1 MGKYDSQ
8 LKNYY
13 EKQTSGKADL
23 GLYQKQNK
31 DGSVSAS
38 KEVQDRAAANR
49 HIYAEIAPTLANS
62 TNKAGY
68 ASWMK
73 PNNDVYF
80 GSQTFDG
87 DAFNAARSD
96 FMDNFMLNTKTA
108 NKNANHPKYGYDWN
122 DPEDAERF
130 QSGKIS
136 KKYESTYSDDPFDQ
150 WLKAHGQASASYFND
165 TYYPKA
171 YSKVTAERAEQQ
183 KTKNFKKAVVQEV
196 WSTAS
201 DRMNIT
207 DEEMVSA
214 YQRVLLNNPEYKD
227 IEIYNPKDEDT
238 DYSDYSSPILAEQAA
253 KEEDEKNRVGKLDI
267 SEIRGDLEAL
277 QKQQTYYETRDEALA
292 QKASAQKANQA
303 QSIINDAISNNGFS
317 VEVDKR
323 IGLARDSKLDEYYTN
338 KQRKQAASDAAIN
351 AMREAGYSNQD
362 IQKAIRQDGRLSYS
376 ESTEGKA
383 NEAERIARRDSSDAT
398 SAKIL
403 NGMDSFTQGAVDKA
417 KKLGNMGTS
426 AQQGFSPISM
436 MEGYGLSEQ
445 ETRAVNS
452 YIDTA
457 TAVLEAQGYEPFE
470 IDNALRRADLG
481 EYIPKERVRVNYST
495 YTLKE
500 CGLTDEQIQQELAT
514 YTEEDWKN
522 VDKDMMASDYV
533 ENSMADQLANSI
545 ISMPIRAAL
554 SIACGAVG
562 LVDMGAAAISGR
574 KELWKFTDD
583 LQEMSA
589 WWTQFAH
596 DRNHKVIST
605 AADVGAEIMRMR
617 ATALI
622 GSALT
627 PAATTT
633 SGSAAGTDFL
643 FNFMQKNASHL
654 PFISG
659 AIGNY
664 YLEAVNGGAT
674 PRMAALYAIPAGAL
688 EGYLESLEMGEVLQH
703 SFGMNIVG
711 KKIAASGLSAN
722 FKQFAITK
730 GMPFI
735 NFALG
740 TIGEGL
746 EEAASYYGS
755 SIARMATWDKGYEMD
770 FSEMWDNAKGGL
782 LIGGIMNGLS
792 MGAHT
797 QSYKYASEIYKGTGG
812 NYAAYL
818 DSFMSAMHMEN
829 MNDVQRQALIDK
841 YNSGEINVS
850 RDAAINAGVE
860 IQTNAEVVAAKKQA
874 VESAENDA
882 AVKVENANNKVTQA
896 EQRLAGIDDPDPVKK
911 GKKLTQAARELTAAK
926 AAASQTASEGQKKV
940 DTATADYKSEA
951 AKAKRKNAANQQLVD
966 EYHASKYCSD
976 IEAETDIAV
985 EAAVTAEDIASLE
998 SLLQSEK
1005 EKLAAMPYQNSK
1017 AAIRRKD
1024 RIAKLENQIASAKSS
1039 LNAAVSPSAVEPT
1052 ANTNVDANTAQNP
1065 IDTIKTEA
1073 TEAVEPVGAEISPVM
1088 DFGAGEVVVDGT
1100 VMASEGK
1107 FKESR
1112 VTSNTLTKKFGEEA
1126 VNTFKQIDPDFGS
1139 YEVISEESS
1148 LNKASKKIE
1157 DKGIDNVV
1165 ADLISDNRSWSG
1177 VDLDAAMMI
1186 LTQKMAD
1193 NTDESG
1199 LDALLVAE
1207 KMNEQGTEGGQL
1219 IQAFAKWT
1227 RTPAGMAV
1235 EAVKQSK
1242 KTQDKILK
1250 GNASKRKTVDSSRK
1264 AAKEAKKK
1272 AVETAAAIATDNAL
1286 EVVGSVFP
1294 DVAYSSNN
1302 STGESAEAST
1312 FRRTKKRDPVELLS
1326 KRIVSATKP
1335 KSDQELDYVQ
1345 RVVRDLFGV
1354 AKESPIL
1361 RVDDT
1366 STDQTYSNVGEAYSL
1381 KTDYQDIWNRTKHA
1395 VLDMIGDDVALNV
1408 ALDNYFRTGER
1419 PIISQKAIDKAYNKA
1434 MGEIGADMRSII
1446 TKTADQQ
1453 AEMRD
1458 ALVDYVIQQTGV
1470 DEDGAVALAMEIV
1483 HTFNRERTKAT
1494 ANFLKSQL
1502 GNTNQTGRNV
1512 QSAIE
1517 NINALINAGALV
1529 DATYSEAMMAKLDPK
1544 LRKAIKQSG
1553 YSIGDIIS
1561 RGALAER
1568 QQFHQFMNEVVGM
1581 NLSDADLDTIATMAA
1596 DTFRTVVAEDKQR
1609 YLDRQFSENKGR
1621 SFSDDSLTSVE
1632 KLVNAGLLTNE
1643 EIADKVADKLD
1654 SKFRKT
1660 VKELGINVR
1669 SVVEQGVDA
1678 VAEATANFAAQ
1689 ADGLNIS
1696 DSDKQQIRNAM
1707 TDTFSE
1713 LVAEVK
1719 DKYAQALI
1727 NRYEVKQNPSE
1738 KQQPMDSIQK
1748 VLYNATMGIYSDKRI
1763 DDAILEA
1770 NGLPVVTEEDIAYI
1784 KANMEKALEARK
1796 VMNSEGKDALYEG
1809 EKADYQI
1816 RRYQEEAAKVI
1827 ASKMSVDGRVKFR
1840 DFQRVMMLL
1849 NFKTLIKNT
1858 AANVPMGVL
1867 ENIKDN
1873 PAALVDIL
1881 ASKITGKRTTQGT
1894 TLNKIKAQAEGLKKG
1909 VTETIKDYKYGV
1921 DTANANMLGRYSAF
1935 EDGDVINRTTN
1946 AKPRVWNND
1955 TLVGKVLNGAD
1966 KLLSTGMALGD
1977 RPFFEA
1983 AAASRA
1989 AELEALGYDVNS
2001 DESQMDIVRYALDR
2015 TFQNNS
2021 DAAQAFSN
2029 IRNGLNKLHIGD
2041 VGFGDLVMPFVQTPG
2056 NITDKLIDY
2065 SGVGGAARG
2074 IAQIIG
2080 AKKTGEFDQKLFAD
2094 RMGRSMTG
2102 FGMMALGYALAKCG
2116 ALVLGARDDEERQA
2130 MNNAG
2135 VKEFSITI
2143 DGETYHTIDWADP
2156 TANLLFIGGAI
2167 SEMGFEGAT
2176 MGKIV
2181 EASIGTAVNSIFQM
2195 SVLQNLASVFSGSED
2210 NVWRN
2215 LGGTAENF
2223 PTQFVWATINAVART
2238 ADPYERETYSPDRL
2252 QQMANKIM
2260 AKIPGL
2266 RERLPVKLNTAG
2278 REIESYRGE
2287 SIGERFWQSF
2297 INPGYTTTVSDDV
2310 VHSELW
2316 RLRKEGG
2323 FDSQYLPKAYK
2334 SFDGIQLTTE
2344 EYQEYQ
2350 RILGNA
2356 TYSAALK
2363 VIESAEYKKADD
2375 AEKADMLDKAIS
2387 KAISSKEV
2395 KDFKNSLKD

>member
-1 MGKYDSQ
+1 M
-8 LKNYY
+8 
-13 EKQTSGKADL
+13 
-23 GLYQKQNK
+23 
-31 DGSVSAS
+31 
-38 KEVQDRAAANR
+38 
-49 HIYAEIAPTLANS
+49 
-62 TNKAGY
+62 
-68 ASWMK
+68 
-73 PNNDVYF
+73 
-80 GSQTFDG
+80 
-87 DAFNAARSD
+87 
-96 FMDNFMLNTKTA
+96 
-108 NKNANHPKYGYDWN
+108 
-122 DPEDAERF
+122 
-130 QSGKIS
+130 
-136 KKYESTYSDDPFDQ
+136 
-150 WLKAHGQASASYFND
+150 
-165 TYYPKA
+165 
-171 YSKVTAERAEQQ
+171 
-183 KTKNFKKAVVQEV
+183 
-196 WSTAS
+196 
-201 DRMNIT
+201 
-207 DEEMVSA
+207 
-214 YQRVLLNNPEYKD
+214 
-227 IEIYNPKDEDT
+227 
-238 DYSDYSSPILAEQAA
+238 
-253 KEEDEKNRVGKLDI
+253 
-267 SEIRGDLEAL
+267 
-277 QKQQTYYETRDEALA
+277 
-292 QKASAQKANQA
+292 
-303 QSIINDAISNNGFS
+303 
-317 VEVDKR
+317 
-323 IGLARDSKLDEYYTN
+323 
-338 KQRKQAASDAAIN
+338 
-351 AMREAGYSNQD
+351 
-362 IQKAIRQDGRLSYS
+362 
-376 ESTEGKA
+376 
-383 NEAERIARRDSSDAT
+383 
-398 SAKIL
+398 
-403 NGMDSFTQGAVDKA
+403 
-417 KKLGNMGTS
+417 
-426 AQQGFSPISM
+426 
-436 MEGYGLSEQ
+436 
-445 ETRAVNS
+445 
-452 YIDTA
+452 
-457 TAVLEAQGYEPFE
+457 
-470 IDNALRRADLG
+470 
-481 EYIPKERVRVNYST
+481 
-495 YTLKE
+495 
-500 CGLTDEQIQQELAT
+500 
-514 YTEEDWKN
+514 
-522 VDKDMMASDYV
+522 
-533 ENSMADQLANSI
+533 
-545 ISMPIRAAL
+545 
-554 SIACGAVG
+554 
-562 LVDMGAAAISGR
+562 
-574 KELWKFTDD
+574 
-583 LQEMSA
+583 
-589 WWTQFAH
+589 
-596 DRNHKVIST
+596 
-605 AADVGAEIMRMR
+605 
-617 ATALI
+617 
-622 GSALT
+622 
-627 PAATTT
+627 
-633 SGSAAGTDFL
+633 
-643 FNFMQKNASHL
+643 
-654 PFISG
+654 
-659 AIGNY
+659 
-664 YLEAVNGGAT
+664 
-674 PRMAALYAIPAGAL
+674 
-688 EGYLESLEMGEVLQH
+688 
-703 SFGMNIVG
+703 
-711 KKIAASGLSAN
+711 
-722 FKQFAITK
+722 
-730 GMPFI
+730 
-735 NFALG
+735 
-740 TIGEGL
+740 
-746 EEAASYYGS
+746 
-755 SIARMATWDKGYEMD
+755 
-770 FSEMWDNAKGGL
+770 
-782 LIGGIMNGLS
+782 
-792 MGAHT
+792 
-797 QSYKYASEIYKGTGG
+797 
-812 NYAAYL
+812 
-818 DSFMSAMHMEN
+818 
-829 MNDVQRQALIDK
+829 
-841 YNSGEINVS
+841 
-850 RDAAINAGVE
+850 
-860 IQTNAEVVAAKKQA
+860 
-874 VESAENDA
+874 
-882 AVKVENANNKVTQA
+882 
-896 EQRLAGIDDPDPVKK
+896 
-911 GKKLTQAARELTAAK
+911 
-926 AAASQTASEGQKKV
+926 
-940 DTATADYKSEA
+940 
-951 AKAKRKNAANQQLVD
+951 
-966 EYHASKYCSD
+966 
-976 IEAETDIAV
+976 
-985 EAAVTAEDIASLE
+985 
-998 SLLQSEK
+998 
-1005 EKLAAMPYQNSK
+1005 
-1017 AAIRRKD
+1017 
-1024 RIAKLENQIASAKSS
+1024 
-1039 LNAAVSPSAVEPT
+1039 
-1052 ANTNVDANTAQNP
+1052 
-1065 IDTIKTEA
+1065 
-1073 TEAVEPVGAEISPVM
+1073 
-1088 DFGAGEVVVDGT
+1088 
-1100 VMASEGK
+1100 
-1107 FKESR
+1107 
-1112 VTSNTLTKKFGEEA
+1112 
-1126 VNTFKQIDPDFGS
+1126 
-1139 YEVISEESS
+1139 
-1148 LNKASKKIE
+1148 
-1157 DKGIDNVV
+1157 
-1165 ADLISDNRSWSG
+1165 
-1177 VDLDAAMMI
+1177 
-1186 LTQKMAD
+1186 
-1193 NTDESG
+1193 
-1199 LDALLVAE
+1199 
-1207 KMNEQGTEGGQL
+1207 
-1219 IQAFAKWT
+1219 
-1227 RTPAGMAV
+1227 
-1235 EAVKQSK
+1235 
-1242 KTQDKILK
+1242 
-1250 GNASKRKTVDSSRK
+1250 
-1264 AAKEAKKK
+1264 
-1272 AVETAAAIATDNAL
+1272 

-1609 YLDRQFSENKGR
+1609 YLDRQFSENKDR

-1840 DFQRVMMLL
+1840 DFQRLMMLL
-1849 NFKTLIKNT
+1849 NSKTLIKNT
-1858 AANVPMGVL
+1858 TANVPMGVL

-1921 DTANANMLGRYSAF
+1921 NTANANMLGRYSAF

-1955 TLVGKVLNGAD
+1955 TFVGKVLNGAD

-2021 DAAQAFSN
+2021 DAAQAFSS
-2029 IRNGLNKLHIGD
+2029 IRNGLNKLHVGD
-2041 VGFGDLVMPFVQTPG
+2041 VGLGDLVMPFVQTPG

-2080 AKKTGEFDQKLFAD
+2080 AKKTGEFDQKLFVD

-2143 DGETYHTIDWADP
+2143 DGETYHTIDYADP
-2156 TANLLFIGGAI
+2156 AANLLFIGGAI

-2176 MGKIV
+2176 MGRIV

-2210 NVWRN
+2210 NVWRS

-2266 RERLPVKLNTAG
+2266 RERLPIKLNTAG
-2278 REIESYRGE
+2278 QEVESYRGDTAV
-2287 SIGERFWQSF
+2287 ERFIQSF

-2350 RILGNA
+2350 RILGNT

>member
-1 MGKYDSQ
+1 MGTYDAQ

-122 DPEDAERF
+122 DPEDVERF

-150 WLKAHGQASASYFND
+150 FLKAYGQASSEYFAK

-171 YSKVTAERAEQQ
+171 YSKVIADRVEKQ
-183 KTKNFKKAVVQEV
+183 KAKNFKKAVVQEV

-227 IEIYNPKDEDT
+227 IEIYNPKDKDT

-253 KEEDEKNRVGKLDI
+253 KEKDEKNRVGKLDI

-303 QSIINDAISNNGFS
+303 QSIINDAISKSGFS
-317 VEVDKR
+317 VEIDKR
-323 IGLARDSKLDEYYTN
+323 IGLARDSKLNEYNNN
-338 KQRKQAASDAAIN
+338 KQKKQAASDSAIA
-351 AMREAGYSNQD
+351 AMREAGYSNHD
-362 IQKAIRQDGRLSYS
+362 IQKTIRQDGRLSYS

-383 NEAERIARRDSSDAT
+383 NEAVRIKRRDSSDT
-398 SAKIL
+398 TTAKVL
-403 NGMDSFTQGAVDKA
+403 GGMDSFTQGAVDKA

-436 MEGYGLSEQ
+436 MEGYGMSAQ
-445 ETRAVNS
+445 ETQAVNN
-452 YIDTA
+452 YVDTTRA
-457 TAVLEAQGYEPFE
+457 ILETQGYNGLE

-481 EYIPKERVRVNYST
+481 EYIPTATARTNYAT
-495 YTLKE
+495 YTLQE
-500 CGLTDEQIQQELAT
+500 CGFSDEQIQQVLAT
-514 YTEEDWKN
+514 YTEDDWKN
-522 VDKDMMASDYV
+522 VDKDMLASDYV

-562 LVDMGAAAISGR
+562 LVDMGAATISGR

-583 LQEMSA
+583 LQELSA
-589 WWTQFAH
+589 WVTQFSH
-596 DRNHKVIST
+596 DRNHEIIST

-633 SGSAAGTDFL
+633 SGSAAGTNFL

-730 GMPFI
+730 GMPFV

-1024 RIAKLENQIASAKSS
+1024 RITKLENQIASAKSS
-1039 LNAAVSPSAVEPT
+1039 LNAAVSPTAVDPA
-1052 ANTNVDANTAQNP
+1052 ANTNVDANTAQNG
-1065 IDTIKTEA
+1065 IDNIKNGVAQAANEKDNNNRGEINGA
-1073 TEAVEPVGAEISPVM
+1073 AEIEAGGNAGISGQTVTVPYSGMAQGLPGMDRRADYRGIGSPVVEQPVFRESRTATNTLSKVVGE
-1088 DFGAGEVVVDGT
+1088 DVLQQLREYEPNLLEHEVV
-1100 VMASEGK
+1100 SN
-1107 FKESR
+1107 SR
-1112 VTSNTLTKKFGEEA
+1112 SMELA
-1126 VNTFKQIDPDFGS
+1126 AQ
-1139 YEVISEESS
+1139 
-1148 LNKASKKIE
+1148 KIE
-1157 DKGIDNVV
+1157 EKGIDGTEYELL
-1165 ADLISDNRSWSG
+1165 DDNRVWENG
-1177 VDLDAAMMI
+1177 DADASMSIITKRIEDGDMMSAAI
-1186 LTQKMAD
+1186 LAQ
-1193 NTDESG
+1193 N
-1199 LDALLVAE
+1199 LAE
-1207 KMNEQGTEGGQL
+1207 RETKAGQQ
-1219 IQAFAKWT
+1219 IQELAKWT
-1227 RTPAGMAV
+1227 KTSAGMVTEAARNTQKALENAKPIV
-1235 EAVKQSK
+1235 KDAVKSDTKAVK
-1242 KTQDKILK
+1242 KANK
-1250 GNASKRKTVDSSRK
+1250 K
-1264 AAKEAKKK
+1264 AQKEAADAAGKKL
-1272 AVETAAAIATDNAL
+1272 ASDTAK
-1286 EVVGSVFP
+1286 SV
-1294 DVAYSSNN
+1294 
-1302 STGESAEAST
+1302 
-1312 FRRTKKRDPVELLS
+1312 DPAELLAR
-1326 KRIVSATKP
+1326 KIVNATKP
-1335 KSDQELDYVQ
+1335 RTVEEADFVK
-1345 RVVRDLFGV
+1345 RVVQDLFGV
-1354 AKESPIL
+1354 AKESPI
-1361 RVDDT
+1361 VT
-1366 STDQTYSNVGEAYSL
+1366 PGEATDNTYSRVGKAYSDIG
-1381 KTDYQDIWNRTKHA
+1381 KYSDIWERAQEVVLQTMGDTPEVRQALAGYFTKE
-1395 VLDMIGDDVALNV
+1395 N
-1408 ALDNYFRTGER
+1408 R
-1419 PIISQKAIDKAYNKA
+1419 PIVPESLLKKAYKKA
-1434 MGEIGADMRSII
+1434 TDELGIDMSKLIR
-1446 TKTADQQ
+1446 KTAGNVD
-1453 AEMRD
+1453 AMRNE
-1458 ALVDYVIQQTGV
+1458 LVNYLVSTTGV
-1470 DEDGAVALAMEIV
+1470 SEDGAVALAMEANRM
-1483 HTFNRERTKAT
+1483 FNNAEAQARAKYLRGVFRTKSFNEAAT
-1494 ANFLKSQL
+1494 
-1502 GNTNQTGRNV
+1502 
-1512 QSAIE
+1512 
-1517 NINALINAGALV
+1517 NALTDIESMVNAGALI
-1529 DATYSEAMMAKLDPK
+1529 DIEFADQIEAKLDEK
-1544 LRKAIKQSG
+1544 LRKAIKESG
-1553 YSIGDIIS
+1553 YSIGDIVA
-1561 RGALAER
+1561 RGANGELEALAHFVTDVSGIDVNR
-1568 QQFHQFMNEVVGM
+1568 
-1581 NLSDADLDTIATMAA
+1581 ADMETVLNAAIDTFGNVLDEFKTTQLDKLYEKLTAKQNNSTAA
-1596 DTFRTVVAEDKQR
+1596 DKRKPTEAEKAINNWILGL
-1609 YLDRQFSENKGR
+1609 YN
-1621 SFSDDSLTSVE
+1621 DSRFTDEIKAANGIPILTE
-1632 KLVNAGLLTNE
+1632 ADIQQ
-1643 EIADKVADKLD
+1643 IADYMQVYNTSTDERAAKEAAYRAGQIVA
-1654 SKFRKT
+1654 SK
-1660 VKELGINVR
+1660 
-1669 SVVEQGVDA
+1669 QG
-1678 VAEATANFAAQ
+1678 
-1689 ADGLNIS
+1689 DGS
-1696 DSDKQQIRNAM
+1696 
-1707 TDTFSE
+1707 
-1713 LVAEVK
+1713 VK
-1719 DKYAQALI
+1719 DKVRALS
-1727 NRYEVKQNPSE
+1727 Y
-1738 KQQPMDSIQK
+1738 
-1748 VLYNATMGIYSDKRI
+1748 
-1763 DDAILEA
+1763 
-1770 NGLPVVTEEDIAYI
+1770 
-1784 KANMEKALEARK
+1784 
-1796 VMNSEGKDALYEG
+1796 MN
-1809 EKADYQI
+1809 
-1816 RRYQEEAAKVI
+1816 
-1827 ASKMSVDGRVKFR
+1827 
-1840 DFQRVMMLL
+1840 MLL
-1849 NFKTLIKNT
+1849 NFKTGIKNFS
-1858 AANVPMGVL
+1858 ANLPMY
-1867 ENIKDN
+1867 
-1873 PAALVDIL
+1873 
-1881 ASKITGKRTTQGT
+1881 
-1894 TLNKIKAQAEGLKKG
+1894 
-1909 VTETIKDYKYGV
+1909 VTETLKDVPGTLLDKVVSKYFG
-1921 DTANANMLGRYSAF
+1921 TG
-1935 EDGDVINRTTN
+1935 RTTN
-1946 AKPRVWNND
+1946 AFTTERFSGQLNSFGKGMKDAVLDMVHDVNTSPIPGRVEDVRANTFKSEAMNRLERRVGQYMQLGDRAWAQMAYDGRLGELKSLGYDITTEAAAKDAELYMLDRVFQNNS
-1955 TLVGKVLNGAD
+1955 VLAQKAVSARNAFGVFGDLILPFAQTPANIAD
-1966 KLLSTGMALGD
+1966 KLL
-1977 RPFFEA
+1977 
-1983 AAASRA
+1983 
-1989 AELEALGYDVNS
+1989 
-2001 DESQMDIVRYALDR
+2001 
-2015 TFQNNS
+2015 
-2021 DAAQAFSN
+2021 
-2029 IRNGLNKLHIGD
+2029 
-2041 VGFGDLVMPFVQTPG
+2041 
-2056 NITDKLIDY
+2056 DY
-2065 SGVGGAARG
+2065 SPVGLARAIKQLG
-2074 IAQIIG
+2074 TETDIRTHTASS
-2080 AKKTGEFDQKLFAD
+2080 EFNQKLFVD
-2094 RMGRSMTG
+2094 RVSRSLTG
-2102 FGMMALGYALAKCG
+2102 TGILALGMAMAAKG
-2116 ALVLGARDDEERQA
+2116 LLTREPEDEATRSLTRQA
-2130 MNNAG
+2130 GANAYAIKIG
-2135 VKEFSITI
+2135 
-2143 DGETYHTIDWADP
+2143 DTYHTINWSEPAGS
-2156 TANLLFIGGAI
+2156 LLII
-2167 SEMGFEGAT
+2167 GAT
-2176 MGKIV
+2176 LQSMFSADSAKDVVSIAHDA
-2181 EASIGTAVNSIFQM
+2181 ASGGVNAFFNNSFLSSFADLLSSDTPADAIFD
-2195 SVLQNLASVFSGSED
+2195 SLLSGSSRI
-2210 NVWRN
+2210 VASQV
-2215 LGGTAENF
+2215 G
-2223 PTQFVWATINAVART
+2223 AVARAT
-2238 ADPYERETYSPDRL
+2238 DKYERDTYDPNVLKRQVNYIISRV
-2252 QQMANKIM
+2252 
-2260 AKIPGL
+2260 PGL
-2266 RERLPVKLNTAG
+2266 RQTLPIKVGTDGQYQLASAGSSLGERILNTM
-2278 REIESYRGE
+2278 
-2287 SIGERFWQSF
+2287 F
-2297 INPGYTTTVSDDV
+2297 IPGYATRETDDPV
-2310 VHSELW
+2310 NQELY
-2316 RLRKEGG
+2316 RLYNEGY
-2323 FDSQYLPKAYK
+2323 DEQVLPSANYK
-2334 SFDGIQLTTE
+2334 INGHKLTGE
-2344 EYQEYQ
+2344 ERREYQTIIGQISHSLAAQVINTKEYQ
-2350 RILGNA
+2350 QA
-2356 TYSAALK
+2356 T
-2363 VIESAEYKKADD
+2363 D
-2375 AEKADMLDKAIS
+2375 AEKAAMLEDGISEVWQHPDVKA
-2387 KAISSKEV
+2387 
-2395 KDFKNSLKD
+2395 FKKRFKK